1 MPADPAGKRIVGN
14 AAAAQHG
21 QHRLGARAAH
31 ENVHTELHRR
41 AGRSHL
47 AGLVQADDFQI
58 DPGTA
63 RADVPGQL
71 AQLWQGQAYVLEAHM
86 AHARSEEHTS
96 ELQSPCNLVCRLLL
110 EKKKKKKER
119 SRDILIYSSQS
130 INS

>member
-31 ENVHTELHRR
+31 ENVHTELDGR

-86 AHARSEEHTS
+86 AHALGQHFAQPLARIGNGCLLYTS
-96 ELQSPCNLVCRLLL
+96 PSP
-110 EKKKKKKER
+110 
-119 SRDILIYSSQS
+119 RD
-130 INS
+130 